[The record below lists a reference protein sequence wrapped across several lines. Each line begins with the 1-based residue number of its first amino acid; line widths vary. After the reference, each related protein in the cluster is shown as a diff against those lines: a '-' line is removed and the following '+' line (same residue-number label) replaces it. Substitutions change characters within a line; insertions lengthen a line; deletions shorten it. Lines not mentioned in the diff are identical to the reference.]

1 MKKEA
6 IGMNNTSFGKILTFL
21 GCILLFASLTAV
33 VSAGSYDNMEL
44 VANTTSDVDGY
55 YTLDDIPNGNYTLIG
70 INESD
75 RWRKAELEISVN
87 GDRFEYLNTSSMGVD
102 EDEMTYLTSLLD
114 RSVITG
120 QTFRKVRNAPEELLP
135 FTTVLLFN
143 SVTDELVANTT
154 SDVDGYYTLDDIPN
168 GNYTLIGINESD
180 RWRKAEMEIS
190 VNGDRFEYL
199 NTSSMGVDENEMTY
213 LTSLLDRS
221 VITGQTFRK
230 VRNAPEELL
239 PFTTVLLFNSV
250 TDELVANTTS
260 DVDGYY
266 KLDDIPNG
274 NYTLIGINESDRWR
288 KAELEISVNGDRFAY
303 LNTSSMGVDEDE
315 MTYLTSL
322 LDRSVITGQTFRKVR
337 NAPEELLPFTT
348 VILLKEKTSLY
359 PPVAN
364 FSVNETYGDCPLT
377 VQFNDLSE
385 NATSWYWDFGD
396 GENSTE
402 QNPVHTYDSVGFFNV
417 KLKVSNSQGSNI
429 ERRINLITT
438 NLPDVNR
445 THKILFLV
453 IGDEE
458 AFMVKK
464 AVEDMGMDDWVDVY
478 SSGRENN
485 VEIMYTPFDE
495 NITMNKY
502 DTVFVTWK
510 GGMSFLGANL
520 ESQIH
525 EMINEANPGTFV
537 YDHNYGLEDFDN
549 INYVNHTKHPYLED
563 YWMEQYDNNIV
574 RLITYLSVVDLSK
587 SYEEYNGPVR
597 IEKPSITPTNGIV
610 HPDAGYEIFENL
622 ESYLEWYSDDEGTH
636 HVYNPANYTVGVIF
650 FASHDGDMCD
660 GVTEGLIEEL
670 ESRGVNVIPTFRP
683 GTIYDM
689 EDAEQYFKAEDEW
702 KVDSF
707 IDIGMGVSSMS
718 SSVFHTEA
726 LQQMNVP
733 VINGIQYQ
741 GTIEEWEESAT
752 GQDGRFQYQIPIM
765 EIGGEIESIVI
776 GGKVYNEEMDAWTF
790 QPIDYQMKWMVNRT
804 VRWMD
809 LQRIEN
815 KDKKVAIIYY
825 NHGKQEAMVA
835 ANLDVAP
842 SIPNL
847 LMAMNESGYDLD
859 GMQLNRS
866 EFTDLVLQQGRN
878 IGTWAPGELNK
889 MVENYEVELLP
900 VETYLNW
907 FDELEPDAR
916 QSVIDTWGEA
926 PGEGMV
932 YENETGQYFV
942 FPKIEVG
949 NVLIAPQPTRGLT
962 NDDSMLYHNQSVPPS
977 HNYIAFYLWLNEEVE
992 EGGYDT
998 DAVVHFGRHGT
1009 QEWLAGKSVG
1019 LSSKECWPAIL
1030 IQDIPVVYLYDVGG
1044 VGEGITAKRRGNAVM
1059 VDHLT
1064 APIVNSGL
1072 YGNLTLLHDT
1082 MHNYEEAEGSLKQK
1096 YKESIID
1103 YYEELDF
1110 EQELGTSPE
1119 DLYAMENESFDNFI
1133 LYGPVHD
1140 YLHDIA
1146 DSYMP
1151 YGLHI
1156 LGEDMSDEGL
1166 IAMVKS
1172 MLGKDFREHI
1182 NVTGLCDD
1190 PDDLSSSH
1198 SPNVLD
1204 ELLEDVLVNGT
1215 DPMDVVI
1222 DNFNIDYSSGQYYA
1236 DSVSNESGVYDISF
1250 IKDGKY
1256 TVYALKQVS
1265 DGWLT
1270 GKDYITIKNGNLV
1283 SGIQLNLSINE
1294 TGTYNH
1300 ELEYVIE
1307 MLDDNPHNSETGSGS
1322 IYGQVSYPGMSG
1334 ITVRSDSTVVLLKD
1348 GEAIDISI
1356 SDSEGN
1362 YIFTN
1367 LSDGD
1372 YVVSSIYQ
1380 SSISEK
1386 WYVDTAN
1393 TVMYDNSSNNVDL
1406 SMIFDNENAMVTK
1419 SLIGE
1424 VSGTT
1429 YSNET
1434 FSLEHDC
1441 QIVLIRR
1448 MSDNQMTVVEDL
1460 YNAIGYANAIHES
1473 TDAELQSMINALDGK
1488 YIASALGDD
1497 PTRSPD
1503 EVLPT
1508 GKNFY
1513 AFNPNVVPTKESWDM
1528 GKELVDEFLEEWKEN
1543 HEGKYPEKVGF
1554 VLWSSE
1560 SMRHKGVMESEI
1572 MYMLGVKPVWG
1583 SSGKVEGVEIIDEA
1597 NLGRPRIDVVVTM
1610 TGVYRDNWKWQVQLM
1625 DRAVRLAA
1633 QEDASTYENYVKD
1646 HSDLIYDALM
1656 DTGNYD
1662 PAEAKELSM
1671 CRLFGPDD
1679 GSWGIGGL
1687 TNAVDASGSWDDEEK
1702 LANLYIDSLGY
1713 IYGDNIWALKDTEVF
1728 RNVLANTE
1736 AVLFSRSGNSGRG
1749 SSSVIFDHTYEFFGG
1764 FGMAVRNISGY
1775 TPEMFIVNL
1784 KDPNLAATETLGKYL
1799 SRELRSQYW
1808 NPEYIRGMMGHG
1820 YIGAGELDRMLEDFW
1835 GLTVMLPDEVTD
1847 DMWNEFYDIYV
1858 QDKYDLGLD
1867 EWFDQE
1873 NPWAKQS
1880 MAARMLEAA
1889 RKDYWDASDE
1899 VIQSLVKDYVES
1911 VVNDGVTC
1919 CHHTCGNMQLADFTD
1934 GLMQA
1939 AGLTPEMQQAYRQAM
1954 YEATL
1959 RDEFLTQQQTDAG
1972 SLKKQDNSL
1981 NSIQRSMASGTSNQ
1995 TSMSE
2000 SGGAGV
2006 NSAKPVDNAPKS
2018 TPDNYV
2024 EGYEMTQEVVND
2036 AESANTSTFSSS
2048 DILASVFV
2056 VGIVGAI
2063 YLGFWRRRQF

>member
-1 MKKEA
+1 MQEKRT
-6 IGMNNTSFGKILTFL
+6 ITLFIS
-21 GCILLFASLTAV
+21 LLLLLSLTTMA
-33 VSAGSYDNMEL
+33 SAESYDNVEL
-44 VANTTSDVDGY
+44 VANTMSDVNGY
-55 YTLDDIPNGNYTLIG
+55 YTLDGIPNGNYTLIG

-75 RWRKAELEISVN
+75 RWRKV
-87 GDRFEYLNTSSMGVD
+87 
-102 EDEMTYLTSLLD
+102 
-114 RSVITG
+114 
-120 QTFRKVRNAPEELLP
+120 
-135 FTTVLLFN
+135 
-143 SVTDELVANTT
+143 
-154 SDVDGYYTLDDIPN
+154 
-168 GNYTLIGINESD
+168 
-180 RWRKAEMEIS
+180 EMELS

-199 NTSSMGVDENEMTY
+199 NTSSMGVDENEMIH
-213 LTSLLDRS
+213 LMSLLDRS
-221 VITGQTFRK
+221 VISGQTFRK
-230 VRNAPEELL
+230 VQNAPEELL
-239 PFTTVLLFNSV
+239 PFTTVLLFDSI

-266 KLDDIPNG
+266 TLDGIPNG

-288 KAELEISVNGDRFAY
+288 KVEMELSVNGDRFEY
-303 LNTSSMGVDEDE
+303 LNTSSMGVDENE
-315 MTYLTSL
+315 MIHLMSL
-322 LDRSVITGQTFRKVR
+322 LDRSVISGQTFRKVK

-348 VILLKEKTSLY
+348 VLLFDSITDELVANTTSDVDGYYTLDGIPNGNYTLIGINESDRWRKVEMELSVNGDRFEYLNTSSMGVDENEMIYLMSLLDRSVISGQTFRKVQNAPEELLPFTTVMLLKEKLSLY
-359 PPVAN
+359 PPIAN
-364 FSVNETYGDCPLT
+364 FSVNSTYGDCPLT
-377 VQFNDLSE
+377 VQFTDLSE

-396 GENSTE
+396 GTNSTN
-402 QNPVHTYDSVGFFNV
+402 QSPDHTYDSVGFFNV
-417 KLKVSNSQGSNI
+417 KLTVSNSAGSDT
-429 ERRINLITT
+429 ERRIDLITT
-438 NLPDVNR
+438 NLPDANR
-445 THKILFLV
+445 THQILFLV

-495 NITMNKY
+495 NITMSKY
-502 DTVFVTWK
+502 DTVFITWK
-510 GGMSFLGANL
+510 GGMSFLGSNL

-525 EMINEANPGTFV
+525 EMINETNSGTFV

-549 INYVNHTKHPYLED
+549 INYVNHTEHPYLED

-574 RLITYLSVVDLSK
+574 RLITYLSVVDLSRP
-587 SYEEYNGPVR
+587 YDEYNGPIR
-597 IEKPSITPTNGIV
+597 IEEPSITPTNGIV

-622 ESYLEWYSDDEGTH
+622 ESYLEWYSDDDGTH

-670 ESRGVNVIPTFRP
+670 ESRGINVIPAFRP

-702 KVDSF
+702 KVNAF

-718 SSVFHTEA
+718 SSVFHSEA
-726 LQQMNVP
+726 LQEMNVP

-776 GGKVYNEEMDAWTF
+776 GGKAYNEELDAWTF
-790 QPIDYQMKWMVNRT
+790 QPIDYQMQWMVDRT

-815 KDKKVAIIYY
+815 KDKKVTIIYY

-847 LMAMNESGYDLD
+847 LTTMNESGYNLD
-859 GMQLNRS
+859 GMQLNGS

-878 IGTWAPGELNK
+878 IGTWAPGELQK

-962 NDDSMLYHNQSVPPS
+962 NNDNMLYHNQSVPPS
-977 HNYIAFYLWLNEEVE
+977 HNYIAFYLWLNKEAED
-992 EGGYDT
+992 GGYDT
-998 DAVVHFGRHGT
+998 DAIVHFGRHGS
-1009 QEWLAGKSVG
+1009 QEWLEGKSVG

-1082 MHNYEEAEGSLKQK
+1082 MHNYEEAEGSMKLK

-1172 MLGKDFREHI
+1172 MLGNDFREHI
-1182 NVTGLCDD
+1182 NATGLCDD

-1256 TVYALKQVS
+1256 TVYALKQIP

-1270 GKDYITIKNGNLV
+1270 GKDYITIKNGNVV

-1307 MLDDNPHNSETGSGS
+1307 MLDEKPSNSETGNGS
-1322 IYGQVSYPGMSG
+1322 IYGQVFYPGMSG
-1334 ITVRSDSTVVLLKD
+1334 ITVRSNSTVVLLKD

-1367 LSDGD
+1367 LSDGE

-1380 SSISEK
+1380 SSISGK

-1393 TVMYDNSSNNVDL
+1393 TEIYNDSSNDVEL
-1406 SMIFDNENAMVTK
+1406 SMIYDDENAMVIK

-1434 FSLEHDC
+1434 FSLEPDC
-1441 QIVLIRR
+1441 QVVLIRR

-1460 YNAIGYANAIHES
+1460 YNAIGYADAIHES

-1488 YIASALGDD
+1488 YITPALGDD

-1513 AFNPNVVPTKESWDM
+1513 AFNPNVVPTKESWDI

-1543 HEGKYPEKVGF
+1543 HNGQYPEKVGF

-1572 MYMLGVKPVWG
+1572 MYLLGVKPDWG

-1597 NLGRPRIDVVVTM
+1597 TLGRPRIDVVVTM

-1633 QEDASTYENYVKD
+1633 QEEASTYENYVKD

-1671 CRLFGPDD
+1671 CRIFGPDD

-1713 IYGDNIWALKDTEVF
+1713 AYGDNIWALKDTELF
-1728 RNVLANTE
+1728 RNVLANTD

-1784 KDPNLAATETLGKYL
+1784 KNQDMAVTETLGKYL
-1799 SRELRSQYW
+1799 ARELRSQYW
-1808 NPEYIRGMMGHG
+1808 NPEYIKGMMGHG
-1820 YIGAGELDRMLEDFW
+1820 YVGAGELDRMLEDFW
-1835 GLTVMLPDEVTD
+1835 GLAVMLPDEVTG

-1889 RKDYWDASDE
+1889 RKEYWDASDE

-1919 CHHTCGNMQLADFTD
+1919 CHHTCGNMELADFAN
-1934 GLMQA
+1934 GLMPD
-1939 AGLTPEMQQAYRQAM
+1939 AGITQEMQDAYRQAM

-1959 RDEFLTQQQTDAG
+1959 RDEFLAQRQTDAG
-1972 SLKKQDNSL
+1972 SLKKQDDSL
-1981 NSIQRSMASGTSNQ
+1981 NSVQRSMASGKSNQ

-2024 EGYEMTQEVVND
+2024 EGYEMTQEAVND
-2036 AESANTSTFSSS
+2036 AESANTPTFSSS